1 MPAFQAFLRTQ
12 PEVDIDGVNRLTV
25 PDDNRRHQ
33 IHHFSVASVDKLALI
48 YMCAIVIPGL
58 ATMKKAPNQIDIHV
72 GSRIRLG
79 RTRARMTQ
87 EQLAEGLGIT
97 FQQVQKYEKGSNRVG
112 ASRLQHISEL
122 LNLPIIFFF
131 EAGPSALVDTA
142 DDASHRL
149 SELMNSKE
157 SIALATAFHSIED
170 KHVRRSV
177 LSLVRSLATYP
188 LDPDEIDGT
197 NDPTAKPI

>member
-1 MPAFQAFLRTQ
+1 
-12 PEVDIDGVNRLTV
+12 
-25 PDDNRRHQ
+25 
-33 IHHFSVASVDKLALI
+33 
-48 YMCAIVIPGL
+48 
-58 ATMKKAPNQIDIHV
+58 MKKAPNQIDIHV

-79 RTRARMTQ
+79 RTKARMTQ

-131 EAGPSALVDTA
+131 EAGPSALVIDTA

-157 SIALATAFHSIED
+157 TIALATAFHSIED
-170 KHVRRSV
+170 KHVRRSL
-177 LSLVRSLATYP
+177 LSLVRSLATSP
-188 LDPDEIDGT
+188 PDPEEINGSDHSKAT
-197 NDPTAKPI
+197 PI